1 MIEQKNEDVL
11 NEITETKSKE
21 EVLKEIS
28 EVLGVEFSD
37 EQRDAIYHF
46 GKPLNILSCAGSG
59 KTTTLIGKMLFME
72 MYYGVPAVKILAI
85 TFNREAI
92 EEMESRYF
100 TARKKL
106 GLARKQRVTFKTYH
120 SLYYL
125 ILNSKYSKI
134 SWKELGDFKKYTFV
148 LKDACKKAFKKFDDD
163 TLENV
168 MSLRGFQVNNMLS
181 NDELMK
187 IPKFLTS
194 GLDPSG
200 YIEVVDKYEELKKR
214 DDRIDFDDLQTMM
227 YEATKENPELLSIIH
242 KAWDYI
248 VVDEYQDI
256 SKVQLEILKDMVKD
270 PNKLTAIGDD
280 DQSIYEFRG
289 SKTEYIVDFKIHFLG
304 ADRIV
309 MGTNYRCPE
318 NILAPI
324 TRSIA
329 HNTKRVDKDMKAFK
343 DGGDLKYVMSKG
355 IYDSA
360 TYISEEIK
368 KFADEGKNLDD
379 IVILIRNNS
388 QQRIILD
395 ALLELDIPVSTKSDY
410 KINNHFIINDIKEI
424 IELAMNE
431 KNDVAFKKVFSRI
444 TQYVKK
450 TIITEVADK
459 MKNEE
464 ISWRESLLNYDN
476 PTIHEAS
483 SMLYAVKALV
493 EDDRS
498 FSDIVELI
506 QPLYREYLK
515 FMVNRYQYDPDEFG
529 DILKYVKFSSKE
541 KTYEK
546 FYKDLKRKE
555 SLKRYFEDQDDNTVK
570 ISTMHKMKGLEYSVV
585 YLLDLTES
593 VLPSAKIEYEI
604 KEKYGEKWAADYI
617 EEERRLFYVAWT
629 RAKDYLCVMVNND
642 FPSRFIVETI
652 RG

>member
-1 MIEQKNEDVL
+1 MNKRMNENIIEK
-11 NEITETKSKE
+11 IPKKE
-21 EVLKEIS
+21 EVLLQIENVLNVQFS
-28 EVLGVEFSD
+28 E
-37 EQRDAIYHF
+37 EQKAAVYHF

-72 MYYGVPAVKILAI
+72 MYYNVPAVKILAI
-85 TFNREAI
+85 TFNKEAI
-92 EEMESRYF
+92 DEMENRYF
-100 TARKKL
+100 NARKKL
-106 GLARKQRVTFKTYH
+106 GLSRKDRVTFKTYH

-125 ILNSKYSKI
+125 ILNSKYSEY

-148 LKDACKKAFKKFDDD
+148 LKEACKKAFKKFDDD

-168 MSLRGFQVNNMLS
+168 MSLRGYQVNNMLT
-181 NDELMK
+181 NEELMK

-194 GLDPSG
+194 GLDPNG
-200 YIEVVDKYEELKKR
+200 YMEVVDKFEELKAR
-214 DDRIDFDDLQTMM
+214 DNRIDFDDLQTMM
-227 YEATKENPELLSIIH
+227 YKAIKENPELLNIIH

-270 PNKLTAIGDD
+270 KNKLTAIGDD

-289 SKTEYIVDFKIHFLG
+289 SKTEYIVDFKIHFIG

-318 NILAPI
+318 NILIPI
-324 TRSIA
+324 TKSIS
-329 HNTKRVDKDMKAFK
+329 NNKKRVKKDMKAFRE
-343 DGGDLKYVMSKG
+343 DGELKYVMSKG

-360 TYISEEIK
+360 VFISEEIS
-368 KFADEGKNLDD
+368 KFKEEEKNLDE

-395 ALLELDIPVSTKSDY
+395 ALLEKDIPVSTKSDY
-410 KINNHFIINDIKEI
+410 KLSNHFIVNDLRDVV
-424 IELAMNE
+424 ELAINE
-431 KNDVAFKKVFSRI
+431 KDYVSFKKVFSKI
-444 TQYVKK
+444 AKYVKRSVVNE
-450 TIITEVADK
+450 ISDK
-459 MKNEE
+459 MKADDS
-464 ISWRESLLNYDN
+464 SWREHLISYDN

-483 SMLYAVKALV
+483 SVLYSVKALIDN
-493 EDDRS
+493 EKT
-498 FSDIVELI
+498 FSEIVEKI

-515 FMVNRYQYDPDEFG
+515 FMVNKYDYDADEIG
-529 DILKYVKFSSKE
+529 DILKYVKFSSVE
-541 KTYEK
+541 KTYDK

-570 ISTMHKMKGLEYSVV
+570 ISTMHKMKGLEYSTV

-593 VLPSAKIEYEI
+593 ILPNAKIEFDI
-604 KEKYGEKWAADYI
+604 KENYGEKFAEEYI

-642 FPSRFIVETI
+642 YPSRFILETI
-652 RG
+652 QHK